1 MDRFNT
7 LHPKNYTKFKTII
20 DHYKNKVK
28 DDYVNNK
35 CIFFKERYE
44 PHITYLY
51 FGKQPFLKKKE
62 ILEECTSKFNKLSEN
77 EKKIKLD
84 TIKLLRGRRADFVVV
99 ELEVHEK
106 IKKIREEI
114 YKKFDIK
121 DTHTDYNPHIT
132 LGKLK
137 NFQDFRPYPTT
148 KVIFDCELK

>member
-7 LHPKNYTKFKTII
+7 LHPKNA
-20 DHYKNKVK
+20 
-28 DDYVNNK
+28 
-35 CIFFKERYE
+35 
-44 PHITYLY
+44 PY
-51 FGKQPFLKKKE
+51 F
-62 ILEECTSKFNKLSEN
+62 SEG
-77 EKKIKLD
+77 
-84 TIKLLRGRRADFVVV
+84 RMSCGRRADFVVV

-114 YKKFDIK
+114 YKKIDIK